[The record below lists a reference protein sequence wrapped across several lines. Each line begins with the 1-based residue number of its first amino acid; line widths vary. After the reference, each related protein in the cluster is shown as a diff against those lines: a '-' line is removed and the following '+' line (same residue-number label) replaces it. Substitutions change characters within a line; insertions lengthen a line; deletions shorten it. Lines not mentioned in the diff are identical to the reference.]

1 MSTPIVFVGHVDAT
15 GSVSQDG
22 IPDYVF
28 SLPLPGDF
36 SPTSLQSN
44 IGTPDFS
51 SSSSYDIP
59 LVGTGLPSIVSD
71 VPVSDPNDAPL
82 VHLLTFSDGSKRFML
97 YQAAN
102 AGVPIGNDNFRALKP
117 TVPYANTSGGWI
129 LPKSV
134 TDYKTGATQYF
145 YHHVHNEGIPLAQ
158 GILMVAASA
167 VGFSAIGAGVDAAN
181 AAATGIETA
190 TTPAATSASAFG
202 PVGASPVT
210 SVTDMIASGAGVPV
224 TQTVATGTVAAT
236 AGIASPALTGAS
248 MASGVAAA
256 FSGASQV
263 GAALAETAA
272 TTATV
277 SQAASTVENLTST
290 APASPATPLAPA
302 PTAADTVA
310 FTGGTASDVGGAAAS
325 ASGTAS
331 AIEGAVSTASSAAP
345 ALGAAST
352 GMSMAQIAG
361 TVSSVVGAAK
371 AIESLTNRAPQSA
384 TMAQQPAAQNTGG
397 LTPSYTPLISQ
408 LAIPAALALAAFFL
422 S

>member
-1 MSTPIVFVGHVDAT
+1 MNQPVVFVGHVDAT

-190 TTPAATSASAFG
+190 TTLAPTPAATSASAFG

-236 AGIASPALTGAS
+236 AGIASPELMGAA

-256 FSGASQV
+256 FSGAPQV

-277 SQAASTVENLTST
+277 SQAASIVENLTST

-302 PTAADTVA
+302 PTA
-310 FTGGTASDVGGAAAS
+310 G
-325 ASGTAS
+325 
-331 AIEGAVSTASSAAP
+331 
-345 ALGAAST
+345 T
-352 GMSMAQIAG
+352 GMSMAQIAS